1 MDEILVLII
10 TSYVFSLLFLT
21 FSQLNEKKREFLISV
36 FFILLASLISYFDD
50 MSDIRLLF
58 LLAICFSFIGDL
70 FMAKII
76 KITKNR
82 LINGIIGFGIAH
94 IIYIIGFVKM
104 QTVDQFIWWIPTLIV
119 FLIIILFYLVGYN
132 KDASKILMLAVFCYV
147 IIMGMVFSSVIYL
160 IFNPTPTLVIVFA
173 LVGVILFMISD
184 SIISYNEFKQELP
197 YASRI
202 IPTTYI
208 LAQIFLQLSAY
219 VYTIS

>member
-1 MDEILVLII
+1 M
-10 TSYVFSLLFLT
+10 
-21 FSQLNEKKREFLISV
+21 
-36 FFILLASLISYFDD
+36 LASLISFIND

-119 FLIIILFYLVGYN
+119 PLIIIMFYFVGYN
-132 KDASKILMLAVFCYV
+132 KNASKILMLAVFCYTL
-147 IIMGMVFSSVIYL
+147 IIGMVLSSVLYL
-160 IFNPTPTLVIVFA
+160 IFNPVPTLVIVFA
-173 LVGVILFMISD
+173 LVGVLLFMISD
-184 SIISYNEFKQELP
+184 GVISYNEFKQEFH

-202 IPTTYI
+202 IPLTYVF
-208 LAQIFLQLSAY
+208 AQIFLQLSAY